1 LIFFSQQQGDIV
13 QAIIKF
19 LATYHAVI
27 GDLVPQHIMMLCVS
41 LSDKVIGIDTTIDNL
56 TTRCNVNKYAID
68 SLAYR
73 TGYISVQGKYIIL
86 QPSFFK
92 DFQIVPEELNMQ
104 VVYIDRYVAPEQPI
118 VRTEQSPPAIM
129 LTTDQGEQR
138 YIELVP
144 AGTVVEQSKPIELIN
159 NTKALSTLTQTL
171 MDNADKK
178 ATSRKAAPKQKAV
191 QEGSTNPVIV
201 GLELF
206 DELYRGKFPEL
217 PPPKHSVKDRTNLKE
232 LADHFGGKVLAD
244 TIQWFFSNYD
254 DLKKK
259 YNWTYPSVGLFYGFR
274 NSIFPSAIK
283 NDKITNDVKWG
294 SHHKETNDRD
304 DGDEVGF
311 GIKLDDE

>member
-1 LIFFSQQQGDIV
+1 MIFFFSQQQGDIV

-27 GDLVPQHIMMLCVS
+27 SDLVPQHIMMLCVC
-41 LSDKVIGIDTTIDNL
+41 LTDKIIGINTTIDNL
-56 TTRCNVNKYAID
+56 TTRCSINKYAID
-68 SLAYR
+68 LLVSR
-73 TGYISVQGKYIIL
+73 TGYISVQGNSIVL
-86 QPSFFK
+86 EPSFFK
-92 DFQIVPEELNMQ
+92 DFQIVPQELNMD

-118 VRTEQSPPAIM
+118 IRTEQSPPAIM

-144 AGTVVEQSKPIELIN
+144 AGQSQDKPIELIN
-159 NTKALSTLTQTL
+159 NSKALETLTSTLLAT
-171 MDNADKK
+171 ADKK
-178 ATSRKAAPKQKAV
+178 AQNRKAAPKQKAV
-191 QEGSTNPVIV
+191 QDNSTNPTIV

-217 PPPKHSVKDRTNLKE
+217 PPPKHSVKDRTNFKE
-232 LADHFGGKVLAD
+232 LADHFGGQVLAN
-244 TIQWFFSNYD
+244 TIQWFFKNYD

-274 NSIFPSAIK
+274 NSIFPLAIK
-283 NDKITNDVKWG
+283 NEKIDNNVKWG
-294 SHHKETNDRD
+294 SHHKEDNDRD